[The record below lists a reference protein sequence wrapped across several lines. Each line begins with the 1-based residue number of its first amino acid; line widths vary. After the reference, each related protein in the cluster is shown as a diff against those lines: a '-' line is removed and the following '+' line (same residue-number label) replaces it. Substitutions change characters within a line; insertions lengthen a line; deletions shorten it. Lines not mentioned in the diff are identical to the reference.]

1 MNIWVIGRSYPLKK
15 NKMSGSFELE
25 QAKLLAKHGHQ
36 VSYIAAIFHPFKK
49 VKKWGYCE
57 FEDDSVKVFTES
69 VFYAPERMHLHMK
82 RFQKK
87 IWELLLN
94 QVKKK
99 QGIPDIIHVHYPAM
113 ITIPD
118 PVLAYQ
124 KEGTRIVLTE
134 HWTKTMLNT
143 MDTFQR
149 KQLIQYVDTADAT
162 ISVGT
167 PLKQAI
173 LNITGTKKKIQVV
186 PNVISSSFYYDV
198 TVAPSKNYN
207 FVTVGRLVPVKQID
221 KVTQAFA
228 ETFAGKNNIHLTI
241 VGDGRERKNIE
252 KIMSDYNIQSQVTLT
267 GTLSREETA
276 NLISHSDSLVC
287 FSRCETFGVPVIE
300 AWACGKPVIG
310 VNGLGMT
317 EVWNDEL
324 GYVVHYDRIDE
335 LKQAM
340 IKIYENREKY
350 NSPKIAAFAK
360 EHFGEEAVYKLL
372 LDIYKSI

>member
-1 MNIWVIGRSYPLKK
+1 
-15 NKMSGSFELE
+15 
-25 QAKLLAKHGHQ
+25 
-36 VSYIAAIFHPFKK
+36 
-49 VKKWGYCE
+49 
-57 FEDDSVKVFTES
+57 
-69 VFYAPERMHLHMK
+69 MK

-87 IWELLLN
+87 IWEILLKR
-94 QVKKK
+94 VKEE
-99 QGIPDIIHVHYPAM
+99 QGIPDIIHIHYPAM
-113 ITIPD
+113 VTIPE

-143 MDTFQR
+143 MDAFQR
-149 KQLIQYVDTADAT
+149 KQLIQYVDAADAT

-186 PNVISSSFYYDV
+186 PNVVSSLFYYDP
-198 TVAPSKNYN
+198 TVVPSKTYN

-221 KVTQAFA
+221 KVTRAFA

-241 VGDGRERKNIE
+241 IGDGSERKKIE
-252 KIMSDYNIQSQVTLT
+252 KIMGDYNIQSQVTLT

-317 EVWNDEL
+317 EYWNDEL

-340 IKIYENREKY
+340 LKIYEKRESY
-350 NSPKIAAFAK
+350 NSKKIAEFCVNN
-360 EHFGEEAVYKLL
+360 FGEEAIYQGLINVYKGLR
-372 LDIYKSI
+372 

>member
-124 KEGTRIVLTE
+124 KEGSRIVLTE
-134 HWTKTMLNT
+134 HWSKTMLNT

-149 KQLIQYVDTADAT
+149 KQLIQYVDTADAI

-173 LNITGTKKKIQVV
+173 LNITGTKREIQVV
-186 PNVISSSFYYDV
+186 PNIVSSLFCYNP
-198 TVAPSKNYN
+198 TVVPGKTYN
-207 FVTVGRLVPVKQID
+207 FVTVGRLDPIKQID
-221 KVTQAFA
+221 KITQAFA
-228 ETFAGKNNIHLTI
+228 ENFAGKNNIHLTI
-241 VGDGRERKNIE
+241 IGDGDERKRIE
-252 KIMSDYNIQSQVTLT
+252 KTICDNNIQSQVTLM
-267 GTLSREETA
+267 GTLPREETA
-276 NLISHSDSLVC
+276 NLISKADSLVC
-287 FSRCETFGVPVIE
+287 FSRYETFGVPVIE

-310 VNGLGMT
+310 TNRMGMT